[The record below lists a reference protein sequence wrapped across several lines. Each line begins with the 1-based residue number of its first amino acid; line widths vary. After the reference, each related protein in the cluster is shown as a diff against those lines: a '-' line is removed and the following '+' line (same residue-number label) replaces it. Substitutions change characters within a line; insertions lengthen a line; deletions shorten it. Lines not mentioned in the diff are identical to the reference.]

1 MLFSSVTKRC
11 DRASAVNCNGDPSS
25 TSAPTTQQ
33 PTIKPTTTISTTTT
47 TKPTTTKSTTTTPKP
62 PTTTNPTTAVPTT
75 GRPTSAPGKRF
86 HLKDFIHNNQKF
98 LNFFSKVEKRSK

>member
-25 TSAPTTQQ
+25 TSAPTTKQS
-33 PTIKPTTTISTTTT
+33 TIKPTTTISTTTT
-47 TKPTTTKSTTTTPKP
+47 TKPTTTTKSTTTTPKP
-62 PTTTNPTTAVPTT
+62 PQTTTTNLTTAVPTT

-86 HLKDFIHNNQKF
+86 HLKDFIHNNQKL
-98 LNFFSKVEKRSK
+98 LNFFQG